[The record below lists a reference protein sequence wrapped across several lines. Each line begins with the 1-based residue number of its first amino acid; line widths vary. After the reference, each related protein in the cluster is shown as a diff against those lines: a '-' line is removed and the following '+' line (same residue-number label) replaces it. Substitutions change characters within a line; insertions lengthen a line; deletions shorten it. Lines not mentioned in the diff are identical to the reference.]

1 MGIKLSSELVRT
13 TQNPIGIP
21 PLAVEAMAHVDQTK
35 VELRRGAF
43 WNTIAMLA
51 SNFRGIFTFLV
62 ARLLGPAAL
71 GAYLVA
77 WATIELLSK
86 VGLFGL
92 DNAITTFIARSEAV
106 GDQGRSHALFRLA
119 VWLALS
125 QSIVI
130 GVASIIVLQLF
141 GNWLRLDRQ
150 LVSSLSI
157 MLCALPGLALYYIN
171 TAVSRGMKIMRHD
184 IFSRGITQSTVTS
197 VAFLLAL
204 TVGFQKFAPAFAAVA
219 GTTVSGV
226 VALALARSLF
236 RSAPTRTAGFSYR
249 AEALRLL
256 SFAAN
261 ISAYD
266 VLNALIVRMD
276 VIMLA
281 CFIGRAPGVTLPVV
295 GIYGAVV
302 EVASGLRKVNQAFNP
317 IFAPLVAGMTVHGE
331 QKWAAAAFSQVAQW
345 MLWILLPLLAV
356 LSFAGST
363 ILSIYGQAFRQGST
377 WLIIVAIACGTNAVV
392 GLAETVITVQKP
404 HVNVLNSSITAV
416 VAFIANLFLIRSFG
430 VMGAA
435 FGILLPYVL
444 LGILRHRALRS
455 VFGWRNPWANL
466 GAPLIGALVALVPA
480 LVCRAIISGVAGE
493 ISSSVIF
500 LGAYF
505 IVWRRHGARTPLR
518 PGAIEISAI

>member
-1 MGIKLSSELVRT
+1 MGLKLSSELAT
-13 TQNPIGIP
+13 TTENRDRIP
-21 PLAVEAMAHVDQTK
+21 PWIIEEPAHVEQTK
-35 VELRRGAF
+35 GELKRGAF

-106 GDQGRSHALFRLA
+106 GDRGRSHALFRLA

-125 QSIVI
+125 QSIVLA
-130 GVASIIVLQLF
+130 VASVIVLQLC
-141 GNWLRLDRQ
+141 GNWFRLERQ
-150 LVSSLSI
+150 LITSLSI

-171 TAVSRGMKIMRHD
+171 TAISRAMKVMRHD
-184 IFSRGITQSTVTS
+184 IFSRGVTQSTVTS

-204 TVGFQKFAPAFAAVA
+204 TVGLEKFAPALAVVA
-219 GTTVSGV
+219 GTAVSGV

-236 RSAPTRTAGFSYR
+236 RTAPTRTAGFYYR

-302 EVASGLRKVNQAFNP
+302 EVASGLRKVNQAFHP

-331 QKWAAAAFSQVAQW
+331 QKRAAAAFSQVAQW
-345 MLWILLPLLAV
+345 MVWILLPLLAV

-363 ILSIYGQAFRQGST
+363 ILSIYGPAFRQGST
-377 WLIIVAIACGTNAVV
+377 WLIIVAMACGTNAVV

-404 HVNVLNSSITAV
+404 HVNVLNSFITCV

-466 GAPLIGALVALVPA
+466 GAPSTGALVALLPA
-480 LVCRAIISGVAGE
+480 LVCRASVGGVAGE
-493 ISSSVIF
+493 ISSSVVF
-500 LGAYF
+500 VGVYF
-505 IVWRRHGARTPLR
+505 IAWRRHRSRTPL
-518 PGAIEISAI
+518 PAGAIQTSAV